1 MTMKGLQQAGLQQR
15 WLTIE
20 NTTILARSSSLHK
33 NGMPLASGVGFI
45 NLFRH
50 QE

>member
-1 MTMKGLQQAGLQQR
+1 MKGLHHAGPRQR
-15 WLTIE
+15 WLTIK
-20 NTTILARSSSLHK
+20 NTTILASSSPLHK
-33 NGMPLASGVGFI
+33 NGMPLAFGVGFI